1 VGKEWRELLA
11 SRSYW
16 LLLLMIGPLAGHAFI
31 TAVGLYAEVS
41 GSGSGTAALAQ
52 GLTPLDGILAP
63 TFGAYD
69 LAATFLF
76 PFVAIRTIAAEKQS
90 GALKLMLQLPGSLAT
105 KVAAKALVLVGGW
118 LLTLLP
124 GLLTLILWKG
134 YGGHLHAAET
144 LNLLLGHL
152 LRAMLSAGIAVA
164 AAALAE
170 NAASAA
176 IVTLGFTV
184 GTWAL
189 DFVAAGRGGLLQQL
203 ATYTPTAALRFF
215 EQGLLR
221 LNTGIAMLAIS
232 SAGFALAA
240 IWLHTGRTWRF
251 RLIGTASLALV
262 LAFVLLGANSVRASW
277 DASENRRNSFS
288 RADEATLRR
297 IQQPLR
303 ITVVLAPEDPR
314 LTDYEQ
320 NVLRKLRRVLPHLE
334 VDYAAS
340 GRTGLF
346 EKPED
351 HYGEIWY
358 EMGGQKVMERST
370 IEEVVLEQIYKL
382 AAVDPPAHTDDSIF
396 GGYPLSVRARSAAC
410 AATSPSASGFPSK
423 TTSSNRR
430 ENGPSSIP
438 PVSEF
443 VRIAAPICE
452 SGSKYQLLLN
462 PDMLPP

>member
-1 VGKEWRELLA
+1 MRSHSFAQLLAKEWRELFA

-16 LLLLMIGPLAGHAFI
+16 LLLLMIGPLVGHGFI
-31 TAVGLYAEVS
+31 TAVGFYAEAS
-41 GSGSGTAALAQ
+41 GSGGGPAALAQ
-52 GLTPLDGILAP
+52 GLTPLDGILVP

-76 PFVAIRTIAAEKQS
+76 PFVAIRMISAEKQS
-90 GALKLMLQLPGSLAT
+90 GGLKLLLQLPGSLAT
-105 KVAAKALVLVGGW
+105 KVGAKALVLLGGW
-118 LLTLLP
+118 IVTLLP
-124 GLLTLILWKG
+124 GLLAIALWKS
-134 YGGHLHAAET
+134 YGGHLYAPET
-144 LNLLLGHL
+144 LNLLLGHF

-189 DFVAAGRGGLLQQL
+189 DFIAAGRGGLVQQL
-203 ATYTPTAALRFF
+203 AAYTPTATLRFF

-221 LNTGIAMLAIS
+221 LNIFVAMLALS
-232 SAGFALAA
+232 AAGFALAG

-251 RLIGTASLALV
+251 RLVGTLTLMLI
-262 LAFVLLGANSVRASW
+262 LAFVIVGANGVRASW

-288 RADEATLRR
+288 RADEATLSQ
-297 IQQPLR
+297 IQQALK
-303 ITVVLAPEDPR
+303 ITVVLSPEDPR

-320 NVLRKLRRVLPHLE
+320 NVLRKLRRVLPRLN
-334 VDYAAS
+334 VDYS
-340 GRTGLF
+340 SNSRTGLF

-358 EMGGQKVMERST
+358 EMDGQKIMERST

-382 AAVDPPAHTDDSIF
+382 AAINPPLRADESTFS
-396 GGYPLSVRARSAAC
+396 GYPLSVRARGAAWVFYGLWPL
-410 AATSPSASGFPSK
+410 AIIILWWIRSRA
-423 TTSSNRR
+423 
-430 ENGPSSIP
+430 
-438 PVSEF
+438 
-443 VRIAAPICE
+443 
-452 SGSKYQLLLN
+452 L
-462 PDMLPP
+462 